1 MRTRNNGI
9 TLIELLAALAVVA
22 ILTALATASYAAVK
36 SRWDAEEARAALY
49 TGFFTAKTQALVGG
63 VQTVICP
70 SSDGQY
76 CLASNQWHHGWIVFQ
91 DLNQNREHEMNEARL
106 MLQRALSSSTRL
118 GSNAGRTRLVFQPN
132 GSNGGTNATFTLCD
146 GRGPEAAKN
155 LIISNTGRI
164 RTTAAAPATASQIC
178 L

>member
-1 MRTRNNGI
+1 MRTRNPGF
-9 TLIELLAALAVVA
+9 TLIELLIATAVMA
-22 ILTALATASYAAVK
+22 ILTALASASYTTVK
-36 SRWDAEEARAALY
+36 SRWDAEEARVALY
-49 TGFFTAKTQALVGG
+49 TGFFTAKTQALAGG
-63 VQTVICP
+63 IQTVICP
-70 SSDGQY
+70 STDGQY

-106 MLQRALSSSTRL
+106 TLQRALPSRTRL

-146 GRGPEAAKN
+146 SRGPDAAKN
-155 LIISNTGRI
+155 LIISNSGRI
-164 RTTAAAPATASQIC
+164 RTATADPVMASQIC

>member
-1 MRTRNNGI
+1 MRTRTDGY
-9 TLIELLAALAVVA
+9 TLIELLISLAVIG

-36 SRWDAEEARAALY
+36 SRWDSEEARAALY
-49 TGFFTAKTQALVGG
+49 TGFFTAKTQAIAGG
-63 VQTVICP
+63 IQTVICP
-70 SSDGQY
+70 SNDGQY
-76 CLASNQWHHGWIVFQ
+76 CLASNQWHFGWIVFQ
-91 DLNQNREHEMNEARL
+91 DINQNREHEADEARL
-106 MLQRALSSSTRL
+106 KVQPALSSRTRL

-146 GRGPEAAKN
+146 GRGPETAKN

-164 RTTAAAPATASQIC
+164 RTAPADPSAAAQIC

>member
-1 MRTRNNGI
+1 MRTPKHGF
-9 TLIELLAALAVVA
+9 TLIELLVATAIMA

-49 TGFFTAKTQALVGG
+49 TGFFTAKTQALAGG
-63 VQTVICP
+63 IQTVICP
-70 SSDGQY
+70 STDGHY

-91 DLNQNREHEMNEARL
+91 DANQNREHEADEARL
-106 MLQRALSSSTRL
+106 KVQPSLSGHTRL
-118 GSNAGRTRLVFQPN
+118 GSNSGRTRLVFQPN

-164 RTTAAAPATASQIC
+164 RTAVADPASAAQIC

>member
-1 MRTRNNGI
+1 MQIRKNGF
-9 TLIELLAALAVVA
+9 TLIELLIALATAA

-49 TGFFTAKTQALVGG
+49 TGFFTAKTQALAGG
-63 VQTVICP
+63 IQTVICP
-70 SSDGQY
+70 STDGQY
-76 CLASNQWHHGWIVFQ
+76 CLASNQWQHGWIVFQ
-91 DLNQNREHEMNEARL
+91 DANQNREHEADEARL
-106 MLQRALSSSTRL
+106 KVQPALSGRTRL

-146 GRGPEAAKN
+146 GRGPEMAKN

-164 RTTAAAPATASQIC
+164 RTSAADPALAAQIC